1 MNVEVAD
8 NMKDTIAF
16 LVARYK
22 DDEEGA
28 MAVLGIKEDPT
39 DDEVQVAGEKVLD
52 MLLLMTDF
60 AISQINM
67 LAMIVGVSTDK
78 MLATLG
84 IQMAKMA
91 ERGM

>member
-16 LVARYK
+16 LVARYQN
-22 DDEEGA
+22 DEAAA
-28 MAVLGIKEDPT
+28 MAVLGVVNNPT
-39 DDEVQVAGEKVLD
+39 DKEVESVGAKTVE

-60 AISQINM
+60 AISQTSL
-67 LAMIVGVSTDK
+67 LAEVVGVSTDR

-91 ERGM
+91 DRL